1 MNKRFFDPDSILWRV
16 DREMIL
22 LLGGGR
28 ALLMQ
33 LAHPKVAEGVA
44 DHSRFRE
51 DPIGRL
57 YQTMNTM
64 WSIVFDEAPEAQ
76 ASLQRLNQIHRRVQG
91 TVKEG
96 GVLPAGTQYDAQDPD
111 LLLWVHATLVD
122 SAIVTYELFVG
133 PLSVQDKRQY
143 YDETK
148 RLALLLGVPES
159 KTPASLEA
167 FNDYMRE
174 MIDADAISVGSTA
187 RAVAK
192 EILNP
197 RPLIL
202 KIGGPLSVF
211 ITIGLLPPKLRQAY
225 GLTWDDRKERMLQIL
240 AISVRGLLPF
250 VPAAFR
256 VVPHARAAQERAVP
270 VIGKHKIEAERES

>member
-1 MNKRFFDPDSILWRV
+1 
-16 DREMIL
+16 MIL

-44 DHSRFRE
+44 HHSRFRE

-64 WSIVFDEAPEAQ
+64 WSIIFDEVSEAQ
-76 ASLQRLNQIHRRVQG
+76 SSLQRINQIHRRVQG
-91 TVKEG
+91 TVKQG
-96 GVLPAGTQYDAQDPD
+96 DVIPVGTHYDARDPD

-133 PLSVQDKRQY
+133 PLSVQAKGQY

-148 RLALLLGVPES
+148 RLALLFGVPES

-174 MIDADAISVGSTA
+174 MIDADTISVGSAA
-187 RAVAK
+187 RTVAE
-192 EILNP
+192 EILYP

-202 KIGGPLSVF
+202 KIGSPLSAF
-211 ITIGLLPPKLRQAY
+211 ITIGLLPPKLRKAY
-225 GLTWDDRKERMLQIL
+225 GLTWGNRKERMLQLL
-240 AISVRGLLPF
+240 AVPIRGLLPF

-256 VVPHARAAQERAVP
+256 FVPQARAAQKRAASV
-270 VIGKHKIEAERES
+270 VGQRKTQSE